1 MYLGFLN
8 ERYPDYE
15 IHIKADTS
23 YNDAYYEEAEIL
35 NPHKSDNI
43 LIAFEENRDDYSE
56 LTFCFSYQHCHFDN
70 LNPENIKELLE
81 YTDAFLN
88 ESIAAIEF
96 FRDEKSAFGGH
107 IETQNLNSLSV
118 SLFSDKFGYKD
129 EHFSGLTIKIR
140 SWSGKYDMNLK
151 VVNSLGKLYLEKG
164 GE

>member
-1 MYLGFLN
+1 M
-8 ERYPDYE
+8 
-15 IHIKADTS
+15 
-23 YNDAYYEEAEIL
+23 
-35 NPHKSDNI
+35 
-43 LIAFEENRDDYSE
+43 
-56 LTFCFSYQHCHFDN
+56 
-70 LNPENIKELLE
+70 
-81 YTDAFLN
+81 N

-129 EHFSGLTIKIR
+129 EYFSGLTIKIR